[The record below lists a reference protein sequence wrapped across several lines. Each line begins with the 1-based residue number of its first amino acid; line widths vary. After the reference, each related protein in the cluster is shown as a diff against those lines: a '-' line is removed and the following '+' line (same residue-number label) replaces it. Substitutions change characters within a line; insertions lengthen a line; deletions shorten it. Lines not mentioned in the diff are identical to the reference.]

1 MTQFQLCSENE
12 GYLERTR
19 ELLIRLKILE
29 WGIGGSSAGL
39 FLANHHEML
48 GSYFS
53 DVDGNEWPHTPLHRE
68 PTNLEDD
75 FNQLLTNITFQMS
88 NGTLKNVSL
97 LDLPAFGST
106 IPTLKRGLKKQFI
119 WPIKVNFALLK
130 LNPEVN
136 KTKIS
141 TSYKALVEDWAD
153 YMYQLGK
160 RDYAK
165 YFTLQMKNNE
175 YLNFTHVIKANMKT
189 FLTTVAGN
197 NNAFTNL
204 SIK

>member
-1 MTQFQLCSENE
+1 M
-12 GYLERTR
+12 ERTR
-19 ELLIRLKILE
+19 ELLIRFKILE

-39 FLANHHEML
+39 FLAYHHEML

-53 DVDGNEWPHTPLHRE
+53 DVDGNEWPHTPLHRA

-75 FNQLLTNITFQMS
+75 LNQLLTNITFQMS

-141 TSYKALVEDWAD
+141 ASYKVLVEDWAD

-175 YLNFTHVIKANMKT
+175 YLNRFIIK
-189 FLTTVAGN
+189 LYH
-197 NNAFTNL
+197 
-204 SIK
+204 

>member
-1 MTQFQLCSENE
+1 M
-12 GYLERTR
+12 
-19 ELLIRLKILE
+19 LE
-29 WGIGGSSAGL
+29 WGLGDSSAGL
-39 FLANHHEML
+39 FLAYHHEML

-53 DVDGNEWPHTPLHRE
+53 DVDGNEWPHMPMHRK

-88 NGTLKNVSL
+88 NGILKNVSI

-141 TSYKALVEDWAD
+141 TSYKGLVEDWAD
-153 YMYQLGK
+153 YMHQLGK
-160 RDYAK
+160 RDYFK
-165 YFTLQMKNNE
+165 YFTLQMKNNK
-175 YLNFTHVIKANMKT
+175 YLNFTDVIKANMKT
-189 FLTTVAGN
+189 FLTTIAG
-197 NNAFTNL
+197 
-204 SIK
+204 I